1 MQSVSMHNIAIRKYI
16 VTGWEDDTV
25 RREQIEETKE
35 RLREN
40 IVRSINSE
48 GAVSDEYIHDLIEE
62 YVLKSGHDTYLSVDE
77 KEYLVRSIYNS
88 IRGLDVLQDIIDNPE
103 ITEIMVNG
111 TSHIFIEKNG
121 VIDEYPYSFS
131 DKARLD
137 NVVQQIVSKVNR
149 MVNEANPIVD
159 VRLLDGSRV
168 NIVLPPVALDGPII
182 TIRKFPDKPITMERL
197 VEIGS
202 ITNEA
207 VSFMKKLV
215 RAKYNILIS
224 GGTGS
229 GKTTFLNAL
238 SNYIPS
244 DERIITIE
252 DSAEL
257 QIQNVPNLVR
267 LETRNANV
275 EGKNEIT
282 IRDLIRSCMRM
293 RPDRII
299 VGETR
304 DASAFDML
312 QAFSTGADGSL
323 STIHSNSA
331 RDSLRRLETLV
342 LMGKDIP
349 VTAIRNNIASAI
361 DISVQLGRLR
371 DKSRKVLEI
380 SEILD
385 VKDGDILVNPLYEF
399 KEEGEDPTGK
409 VIGCLKSTGNNLKNI
424 RKLQY
429 AGIEV

>member
-1 MQSVSMHNIAIRKYI
+1 MSMHNIAIRKYI

-48 GAVSDEYIHDLIEE
+48 GAVSEEYIHDLIEE

-257 QIQNVPNLVR
+257 QIQNVHNLVR